1 MVMPVDDDHLP
12 LLESEADPDPF
23 AQFERWFTD
32 AATVVANPE
41 AMAVA
46 SADGSGQ
53 PSVRMVLL
61 KHWDRDGY
69 VFYTNYGSRKGT
81 ELAGNPRTAL
91 LFYWSPRGR
100 QVRIEGSVGP
110 VAQGEADAYFAT
122 RPRGAQIGALAS
134 HQSEVIADRQ
144 TLAARVD
151 RIEAEYVGR
160 EIPRPSWWGGLRVV
174 PQAFEFWQNRQDRL
188 HDRLRYMPRDGGWAM
203 ARLQP

>member
-1 MVMPVDDDHLP
+1 MDDNSLP
-12 LLESEADPDPF
+12 LLESGADPDPF
-23 AQFERWFTD
+23 AQFERWFID

-46 SADGSGQ
+46 SADGRGQ

-61 KHWDRDGY
+61 KHWDKDGF

-81 ELAGNPRTAL
+81 ELADNPRAAL

-100 QVRIEGSVGP
+100 QVRIEGPVRP
-110 VAQGEADAYFAT
+110 VADDEADAYFAT

-151 RIEAEYVGR
+151 RIAAEYDGR

-174 PQAFEFWQNRQDRL
+174 PHAFEFWQNRHDRL
-188 HDRLRYMPRDGGWAM
+188 HDRLRYAPQGGGWTM